1 MAYQS
6 ILNWSGGKD
15 SALALY
21 HSLKDPQYAVGR
33 LLTSINSTY
42 ARVTMH
48 GVREVLLEQQARNIG
63 LPLQK
68 LMLPEQPGMEEYNR
82 LMSETMEGLKSEGF
96 THSIF
101 GDIFL
106 EDLKKYREE
115 QLAQKGFSAY
125 FPLWKRDTTDLLH
138 EFLDLGFKTILVCT
152 KADVLDESFAGRHID
167 RDFLKDLSGLP
178 AYVDPCGE
186 NGEFHTFVFDGPI
199 FNKPVDFTVGEKVYR
214 EYRSPKEA
222 GDDADAPAQAPM
234 GFWFCDLLPVQEQ
247 GDKIL

>member
-6 ILNWSGGKD
+6 IFNWSGGKD
-15 SALALY
+15 SALAL
-21 HSLKDPQYAVGR
+21 HHILQDPQYAVKR
-33 LLTSINSTY
+33 LFTSVNSAH
-42 ARVTMH
+42 ARVSMH

-68 LMLPEQPGMEEYNR
+68 LMLPEQPGMEDYNR
-82 LMSETMEGLKSEGF
+82 LMSSTMEALRAEGF

-115 QLAQKGFSAY
+115 QLAKKGFMAH
-125 FPLWKRDTTDLLH
+125 FPLWQRNTTELLH

-152 KADVLDESFAGRHID
+152 KADLLDESFAGRLID
-167 RDFLKDLSGLP
+167 RDFLKDLASLP
-178 AYVDPCGE
+178 LYVDPCGE

-199 FNKPVDFTVGEKVYR
+199 FKNPVDFKIGEKVYR
-214 EYRSPKEA
+214 EYDAPKPA
-222 GDDADAPAQAPM
+222 DADAPALPPV
-234 GFWFCDLLPVQEQ
+234 GFWFCDLLAEEEE
-247 GDKIL
+247 GGKDF